1 MTFQILVE
9 TEQNQN
15 LNFFLMID
23 FLTSFSGHHICRN
36 FPTHLECHNFNSG
49 QQNAS
54 TTDVDSVFLW
64 NLGSVNWNGSL
75 FPLQIIG
82 IGGLWNRNLSR
93 KLWRHLYTFYQVH
106 TLSIHSC
113 YSKSLIFVPKMNFF
127 SCIYFSTL
135 TKTFLK
141 RIIKS
146 GIEYDDENC

>member
-1 MTFQILVE
+1 MTLIDISNPRGDR
-9 TEQNQN
+9 TESK
-15 LNFFLMID
+15 LEFLPD
-23 FLTSFSGHHICRN
+23 DWFSLFSGHHICRN

-82 IGGLWNRNLSR
+82 IGGLWTRNLSR

-127 SCIYFSTL
+127 MYLFFNFDKNFS
-135 TKTFLK
+135 KK
-141 RIIKS
+141 D
-146 GIEYDDENC
+146 Y